1 MNEFESVLSTVLR
14 AEAEEIS
21 MNVDMQKAADSI
33 DVRID
38 RAERRQRRQSWMA
51 VAAAAVAVVAIV
63 LGVRIVGSRGS
74 AESVGPPKPSSSPMT
89 VTTST
94 MTPNFT
100 IALPG
105 WTRDVPLAGIESDT
119 GQAGWSQKDC
129 SQLPTRLCPVGE
141 DLRVRFFSV
150 RAMYRPQDGPTVTSD
165 PTYAQ
170 YVAYI
175 ASLPATGAATVSP
188 PTTLTVGGRP
198 ATEFSVTPIL
208 DESGAIACVN
218 AFEARPDCYS
228 GLLPG
233 RENRLVVVDQGR
245 GVPPTVITFGMNAS
259 NPDQAAL
266 TAEFQQSLASVVFEK

>member
-1 MNEFESVLSTVLR
+1 MNDFESVLSTALR

-38 RAERRQRRQSWMA
+38 HAERRKRRQSWMV
-51 VAAAAVAVVAIV
+51 VAAAAVVIVAIV
-63 LGVRIVGSRGS
+63 LGARLLTGRGAAQPVS
-74 AESVGPPKPSSSPMT
+74 PKPTPSPMT

-129 SQLPTRLCPVGE
+129 SQLPTKLCPVGE

-175 ASLPATGAATVSP
+175 ASLPATGAATVSA

-208 DESGAIACVN
+208 DEPGAIACVN
-218 AFEARPDCYS
+218 AFEARPDCFS

-233 RENRLVVVDQGR
+233 RENRLVVVDQGV

-259 NPDQAAL
+259 NPDRAAL
-266 TAEFQQSLASVVFEK
+266 TTEFQASLASVVFGK

>member
-1 MNEFESVLSTVLR
+1 MNDFESVLSTALR

-38 RAERRQRRQSWMA
+38 RAERRKRRQSWMV
-51 VAAAAVAVVAIV
+51 VAAAAVVIVAIV
-63 LGVRIVGSRGS
+63 LGARLFTGRGVAQPVS
-74 AESVGPPKPSSSPMT
+74 PKPTPSPMT

-105 WTRDVPLAGIESDT
+105 WTRDVPLEGVESDT

-175 ASLPATGAATVSP
+175 ASLPAAGAATVSP
-188 PTTLTVGGRP
+188 PTLSRSVDDRRRSSRSRP
-198 ATEFSVTPIL
+198 SSTNPVRSPASTP
-208 DESGAIACVN
+208 SRRARTASRGSCRGARTGSSWSTRVWACH
-218 AFEARPDCYS
+218 
-228 GLLPG
+228 LPSS
-233 RENRLVVVDQGR
+233 RS
-245 GVPPTVITFGMNAS
+245 A
-259 NPDQAAL
+259 
-266 TAEFQQSLASVVFEK
+266 